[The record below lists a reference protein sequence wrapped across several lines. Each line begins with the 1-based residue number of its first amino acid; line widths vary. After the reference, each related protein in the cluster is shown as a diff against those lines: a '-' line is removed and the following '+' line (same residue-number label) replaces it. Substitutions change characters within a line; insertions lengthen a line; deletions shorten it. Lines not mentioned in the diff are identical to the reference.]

1 MRPYPLT
8 IFPIPTYYA
17 VRPLTKR
24 LYGGIK
30 LNNRRNAY
38 KYGSLPENAPLAMA
52 YVPMQKSVSPSYDT
66 CEALSR
72 GTLFPGLDLP
82 FMNIVGDNV
91 APGPLTELMAIDFVA
106 DELELYLDTHPDDSE
121 AFCMYQGFLALGK
134 EARERYVR
142 QFGPVQQSDM
152 LGMECYSWL
161 SDPWPWEY
169 QPKAEV

>member
-1 MRPYPLT
+1 M
-8 IFPIPTYYA
+8 
-17 VRPLTKR
+17 
-24 LYGGIK
+24 
-30 LNNRRNAY
+30 NNRRNAY

-91 APGPLTELMAIDFVA
+91 TQGPLTELMAIDFVA

-121 AFCMYQGFLALGK
+121 AFCMYQGFLELGK
-134 EARERYVR
+134 EARERYVK
-142 QFGPVQQSDM
+142 QYGPIQQSDM